1 MSLTHN
7 EAFHLSSLL
16 ENLGFSDQMVLGFF
30 FQKLYKLG
38 WDESKATGYHLDHE
52 YIPLLSGKKGREIA
66 SDVSV
71 LCCFGVQ

>member
-1 MSLTHN
+1 M
-7 EAFHLSSLL
+7 LL
-16 ENLGFSDQMVLGFF
+16 L
-30 FQKLYKLG
+30 QKLYKLG

-71 LCCFGVQ
+71 LCLFIFLQHSVLINNVEVCF

>member
-1 MSLTHN
+1 MTY
-7 EAFHLSSLL
+7 FGLSEQIAL
-16 ENLGFSDQMVLGFF
+16 

-71 LCCFGVQ
+71 LCFLTVFSADR